1 MKKTKTEIRERAT
14 RETILQEQ
22 ARLKKEPFMIKAETW
37 SYVVEDKKG
46 LKTTE
51 EKPKPKTKPQHKK
64 SSSKKRK

>member
-14 RETILQEQ
+14 RQTILEEQ

-37 SYVVEDKKG
+37 SYVVEDKKE
-46 LKTTE
+46 KTE
-51 EKPKPKTKPQHKK
+51 EKPKSKRKK

>member
-46 LKTTE
+46 LKATE
-51 EKPKPKTKPQHKK
+51 EKPKPKTKHKK
-64 SSSKKRK
+64 SSSKKQK

>member
-37 SYVVEDKKG
+37 SYVVEPKINVNNGKVV
-46 LKTTE
+46 E
-51 EKPKPKTKPQHKK
+51 EKPKTQRKK